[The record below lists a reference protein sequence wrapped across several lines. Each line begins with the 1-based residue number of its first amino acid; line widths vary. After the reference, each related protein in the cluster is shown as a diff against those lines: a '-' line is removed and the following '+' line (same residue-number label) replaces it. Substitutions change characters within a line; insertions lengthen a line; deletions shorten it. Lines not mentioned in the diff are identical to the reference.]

1 MSSRVRTTS
10 PLSPNSEMRPFELS
24 PNPAVN
30 RERAYTVDLDA
41 IITMSELPGR
51 EWHVDFSS
59 GNYLNLTED
68 EYDQMLAEWKGE

>member
-1 MSSRVRTTS
+1 
-10 PLSPNSEMRPFELS
+10 MRPFELS